1 MRRYE
6 SSEAREEGALRF
18 DFSKHSVIPAR
29 VCINSVLSHRFRVIR
44 VRPLTLSNVP
54 KPAQFFMV
62 WIPGVDEVPLS
73 VADYDADEGL
83 TFIYEVRGSGTRR
96 LSDLNPGSFIGLKG
110 PLGKPLEVAEGSSVL
125 LVVGGSGVAPAP
137 YITKYLASKGH
148 RFEVVWGV
156 KKKSELFNLGS
167 FMSGVEYLHVATED
181 CSVGYCGLAS
191 ELAERLLEKNRY
203 DLVVG
208 VGSKG
213 MLRTLC
219 RATGETAT
227 YVVLESMVKCGIG
240 LCGSCYLPPTGKLL
254 CVDGPVFRCEE
265 VIEYLER

>member
-1 MRRYE
+1 MCRYE
-6 SSEAREEGALRF
+6 SSEASERTLEPDFLR
-18 DFSKHSVIPAR
+18 HSLIPAR
-29 VCINSVLSHRFRVIR
+29 VCVNSVLSHRFRYMK
-44 VRPLTLSNVP
+44 VRPLKLSNIP

-62 WIPGVDEVPLS
+62 WVPGVDEVPLS
-73 VADYDADEGL
+73 VADYDAGEGL
-83 TFIYEVRGSGTRR
+83 TFIYEVRGLGTLR
-96 LSDLNPGSFIGLKG
+96 LSELNPGSFIGLKG

-125 LVVGGSGVAPAP
+125 LVVGGSGVAPVP

-167 FMSGVEYLHVATED
+167 FMNGVEYLHVATED

-191 ELAERLLEKNRY
+191 ELAERLLEKNKY

-208 VGSKG
+208 IGSKG
-213 MLRTLC
+213 MLRVLC
-219 RATGETAT
+219 RTTEGTPT
-227 YVVLESMVKCGIG
+227 YVVLESIVKCGIG
-240 LCGSCYLPPTGKLL
+240 LCGSCYLPLTGKLL

-265 VIEYLER
+265 VIKYLER

>member
-1 MRRYE
+1 MHR
-6 SSEAREEGALRF
+6 SELPAVCGERLKP
-18 DFSKHSVIPAR
+18 DFPKHSVTPAR
-29 VCINSVLSHRFRVIR
+29 VSLNNALSQRFRVMR
-44 VRPLTLSNVP
+44 VRPQSLSYVP

-73 VADYDADEGL
+73 VADYNADGEV
-83 TFIYEVRGSGTRR
+83 TFIYEVRGFGTRK
-96 LSDLNPGSFIGLKG
+96 LSELGPGSFVGLKG
-110 PLGKPLEVAEGSSVL
+110 PLGTPLDVSEGSSVL
-125 LVVGGSGVAPAP
+125 LVVGGSGVAPVP

-156 KKKSELFNLGS
+156 KRRSELFNLGS

-191 ELAERLLEKNRY
+191 ELAETLLRRNRY

-219 RATGETAT
+219 RVTGGVTT
-227 YVVLESMVKCGIG
+227 YVVLEAMVKCGIG

-254 CVDGPVFRCEE
+254 CVDGPVFTCGE
-265 VIEYLER
+265 VMEYLER